1 MMTLPPPGLF
11 LLGVA
16 SCGVELSSSM
26 VGILGLVVLS
36 GLDGGIL
43 ILNMWVGGRSGVTVC
58 GRLVVIKG
66 CVVPDEDDEDVVAL

>member
-1 MMTLPPPGLF
+1 
-11 LLGVA
+11 
-16 SCGVELSSSM
+16 M

-43 ILNMWVGGRSGVTVC
+43 ILNMWVGGRSEVTVC